1 MPGKNYPFLNKSIK
15 NLRNEVWKNIPGFEG
30 IYQASSYG
38 RIKSMDRTISHTRLG
53 QQFVAGRILSQ
64 SIARNRNIKTG
75 EPMIDLRVSL
85 SMDGVQH
92 YFNTRRLIYISF
104 VNKKIN
110 YQKDGLYVINK
121 DGDGYNNRV
130 KNLQLVTKSEKQKRV
145 FERDRQDSYLKIA
158 DRSKWPKTYGG
169 YTRRKPV
176 KQYTRQGRLVAKYE
190 SVSEASRQ
198 TGFGEKE
205 IIQVAKGV
213 YAQWKGFLWKYV
225 AVKGA

>member
-1 MPGKNYPFLNKSIK
+1 MPGSNYPFHNKSIK
-15 NLRNEVWKNIPGFEG
+15 DIRNEEWKDIPGFEG
-30 IYQASSYG
+30 IYQASSFG
-38 RIKSMDRTISHTRLG
+38 RIKSLDRTILHARLG
-53 QQFVAGRILSQ
+53 KQFVGGRILSQ
-64 SIARNRNIKTG
+64 SIAENHNIKTG

-92 YFNTRRLIYISF
+92 YFNTRRLIYMTF

-121 DGDGYNNRV
+121 DGNGYNNKV

-145 FERDRQDSYLKIA
+145 FTRDRQDSYLKIA

-169 YTRRKPV
+169 YTRRKPI
-176 KQYTRQGRLVAKYE
+176 KQYTNRGKLIAKYE

-198 TGFGEKE
+198 TGIGEKE

-213 YAQWKGFLWKYV
+213 YSQWNGFKWKY
-225 AVKGA
+225 ANA

>member
-1 MPGKNYPFLNKSIK
+1 MTGKRYPFLNKSIK
-15 NLRNEVWKNIPGFEG
+15 DLRNEEWKDIPGFEG
-30 IYQASSYG
+30 IYQASTFG
-38 RIKSMDRTISHTRLG
+38 RIKSLDRTILHSRLG
-53 QQFVAGRILSQ
+53 QQYVAGRILSQ
-64 SIARNRNIKTG
+64 SIAKNRNIKTG

-85 SMDGVQH
+85 SKDGEQH
-92 YFNTRRLIYISF
+92 YFNTRRLIYQTF

-110 YQKDGLYVINK
+110 YGKDGLYVINK

-130 KNLQLVTKSEKQKRV
+130 KNLVLVTKSEKQKRV

-176 KQYTRQGRLVAKYE
+176 KQYSHRGKLIAKYE

-198 TGFGEKE
+198 TGIGEKE

-213 YAQWKGFLWKYV
+213 YAQWKGFVWKY
-225 AVKGA
+225 AKP